1 MYKYLP
7 LTFVL
12 FIFSCSTPPLD
23 MSEEEIDAYIESVVD
38 PSKLYDIRES
48 LRYSKDDEAYEVTEY
63 SLNDSVVLYF
73 TEYTT
78 ETDLKRLNI
87 YYKDGFPIYIEEFYY
102 EFPAEYYK
110 VTERKIYLD
119 GEDVTTAYERTSD
132 TDEGI
137 EDAKF
142 EEKDIPY
149 TNYDLSKPKD
159 AMDQVGDF
167 EMKFGEFL
175 VINPDSYL
183 ILDNDKSGWGV
194 ALYIIEGD
202 MLLDNLFENPD
213 AYQGKTVEVH
223 HEFMTMNGIER
234 MIYRGGILKE

>member
-1 MYKYLP
+1 MYKFLP

-12 FIFSCSTPPLD
+12 FIFACSSPPLD
-23 MSEEEIDAYIESVVD
+23 MSEEEIDAYIASVVD
-38 PSKLYDIRES
+38 PEKIYDIRES
-48 LRYSKDDEAYEVTEY
+48 LRFSKDDEAYEVTEY
-63 SLNDSVVLYF
+63 SNSDSVILYL

-78 ETDLKRLNI
+78 ETDLRQLYI
-87 YYKDGFPIYIEEFYY
+87 YYKDGFPVYIEEYYY
-102 EFPAEYYK
+102 EFPQEYYK
-110 VTERKIYLD
+110 VTERKIYLN
-119 GEDVTTAYERTSD
+119 GEDVMVAYERTAN

-137 EDAKF
+137 EEAEF
-142 EEKDIPY
+142 EEKDVPY

-159 AMDQVGDF
+159 ALAQNGEF

-183 ILDNDKSGWGV
+183 ILDNNKSGWGA

-213 AYQGKTVEVH
+213 AYQGKTIEVH
-223 HEFMTMNGIER
+223 HEFMIMNGIER